1 MTKAMYVHHIINIVL
16 MIALIVFNNTNL
28 GGLTLSII
36 LAIVFIT
43 NIALLI
49 RENSKKVKKEGV
61 TIEEHNKKQITSI

>member
-1 MTKAMYVHHIINIVL
+1 MTKAMYVHHIISIVL
-16 MIALIVFNNTNL
+16 MIALIVFNNTDM

-43 NIALLI
+43 NIVLLI

-61 TIEEHNKKQITSI
+61 TIEEHNKK

>member
-1 MTKAMYVHHIINIVL
+1 
-16 MIALIVFNNTNL
+16 MIALIIFNNTDM

-43 NIALLI
+43 NNVLLI

-61 TIEEHNKKQITSI
+61 TIEEHNKK

>member
-16 MIALIVFNNTNL
+16 MIALIVFNNTDV

-36 LAIVFIT
+36 LGIVFIT

-49 RENSKKVKKEGV
+49 RENSKKVKNEGV
-61 TIEEHNKKQITSI
+61 TIEEHNKK

>member
-16 MIALIVFNNTNL
+16 MIALIVFNDTDM

-43 NIALLI
+43 NNVLLI

-61 TIEEHNKKQITSI
+61 TIEEHNKT

>member
-1 MTKAMYVHHIINIVL
+1 
-16 MIALIVFNNTNL
+16 MIALIVFNNTDM

-43 NIALLI
+43 NIVLLI

-61 TIEEHNKKQITSI
+61 TIEEHNKK

>member
-16 MIALIVFNNTNL
+16 MIALIVFNNTDV

-43 NIALLI
+43 NIVLLI

-61 TIEEHNKKQITSI
+61 TIEEHNKK

>member
-16 MIALIVFNNTNL
+16 MIALIVFNNTDL

-36 LAIVFIT
+36 LAIVFIANT
-43 NIALLI
+43 VLLI

-61 TIEEHNKKQITSI
+61 TIEEHNKK

>member
-1 MTKAMYVHHIINIVL
+1 MTKAMYVYHIINIVL
-16 MIALIVFNNTNL
+16 MITLIVFNNTDV

-49 RENSKKVKKEGV
+49 RENSKKVKNEGV
-61 TIEEHNKKQITSI
+61 TIEEHNKK

>member
-16 MIALIVFNNTNL
+16 MIALIVFNNTDM

-43 NIALLI
+43 NIVLLI

-61 TIEEHNKKQITSI
+61 TIEEHNKK

>member
-43 NIALLI
+43 SIALLI

-61 TIEEHNKKQITSI
+61 TIEEHNKKQIISI

>member
-16 MIALIVFNNTNL
+16 MIALIVFNNTDV

-43 NIALLI
+43 NIVLLI
-49 RENSKKVKKEGV
+49 RENSKKVKK
-61 TIEEHNKKQITSI
+61 KALL

>member
-16 MIALIVFNNTNL
+16 MIALIVFNNTDV

-49 RENSKKVKKEGV
+49 RENSKKVKNEGV
-61 TIEEHNKKQITSI
+61 TIEEHNKK

>member
-1 MTKAMYVHHIINIVL
+1 MTKAMYAHHIINIVL
-16 MIALIVFNNTNL
+16 MITLIVFNNTDV

-49 RENSKKVKKEGV
+49 KENSKKVKNEGV
-61 TIEEHNKKQITSI
+61 TIEEHNKK